1 MSDNK
6 KYYYLK
12 LKDNFFDSDEIKI
25 LENMP
30 NGYKY
35 SNILLKLNLMSLKFQ
50 GALRLNE
57 YIPYNLEM
65 IVALVGHDIDTVRVA
80 LDIFERLKLT
90 ETLDNG
96 TIYMLNIESLIGKSS
111 TEADRKREFRLK
123 IEDEKEGLA
132 KGTNVRRLSDICPP
146 CKDERPPEIEK
157 EIELEIKKEIKK
169 KIAKTFQSD
178 SDEYR
183 LSVYLWSYIKNNNGQ
198 AKEPN
203 MQKWSKDFN
212 SILRLDNR
220 LVEDI
225 KKVIIFSQKN
235 EFWYKNILSPEKL
248 RKHYEKL
255 TVQMQEPRYAK
266 VKSKG
271 QFVENC
277 ESRDYDFDDLEKKLL
292 AGKVEVEEMKAGINI
307 NDY

>member
-12 LKDNFFDSDEIKI
+12 LKDNYFANDEIKI

-57 YIPYNLEM
+57 YIPYNLDM

-123 IEDEKEGLA
+123 IEDEKEVLA
-132 KGTNVRRLSDICPP
+132 NRTNVRRLSDICPSG
-146 CKDERPPEIEK
+146 KDERPPEIEK
-157 EIELEIKKEIKK
+157 ELEKELDIKKEKS
-169 KIAKTFQSD
+169 FLSD

-183 LSVYLWSYIKNNNGQ
+183 LSTFLWNYIKKNN
-198 AKEPN
+198 KEAREAN
-203 MQKWSKDFN
+203 MQKWSKTFDLM
-212 SILRLDNR
+212 LRLDDR
-220 LVEDI
+220 DIEGI

-235 EFWYKNILSPEKL
+235 EFWYKNILSPDKL
-248 RKHYEKL
+248 RKHYETL
-255 TVQMQEPRYAK
+255 ILQMKEPKYE
-266 VKSKG
+266 KSKGKG

-277 ESRDYDFDDLEKKLL
+277 QARNYDFDDLEKKLL
-292 AGKVEVEEMKAGINI
+292 AGKVEVETTKVGINMA
-307 NDY
+307 DYE